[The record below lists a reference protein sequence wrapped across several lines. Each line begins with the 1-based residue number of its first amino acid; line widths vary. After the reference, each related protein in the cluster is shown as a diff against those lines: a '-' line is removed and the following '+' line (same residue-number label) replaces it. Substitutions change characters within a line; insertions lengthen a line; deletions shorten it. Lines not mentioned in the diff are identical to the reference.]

1 MQQPLNGKIYILS
14 GKTISGLPAVPG
26 ITISMAGNGSMDGSM
41 MPDQDPGANQNSAGN
56 EPPLSEDVFVSGI
69 PQGMTLETIIDLT
82 GELEHLNELVMLHL
96 KKEGG
101 FTSPASYF
109 AAVQPILDLLEFEIR
124 FRYCPGMTRQEMKL
138 LVRDWIDEEIAERKA
153 KKK

>member
-1 MQQPLNGKIYILS
+1 MGDS
-14 GKTISGLPAVPG
+14 RDFGTREDTV
-26 ITISMAGNGSMDGSM
+26 T
-41 MPDQDPGANQNSAGN
+41 PDNDRGDDADSRGTETPV
-56 EPPLSEDVFVSGI
+56 SEDVFLTGI

-101 FTSPASYF
+101 FTSPDSYF

-124 FRYCPGMTRQEMKL
+124 FRYCPGMTRTAMKL
-138 LVRDWIDEEIAERKA
+138 LIQDWIDEEIAERKA
-153 KKK
+153 KK